1 MAIKTKTPS
10 KTVKKIAPVTALKT
24 PSLSTN
30 TYHFDSSAILKHKK
44 LAGGIAIA
52 VIALVLLAVLFKS
65 IFIAAIVNGEPISR
79 LSVVTALEKQ
89 GGKTVLDNLITK
101 KLILQ
106 EAKKRNISV
115 TQGDIDSETK
125 KISVGLQAQGSTIDQ
140 ALAAQGMTRAD
151 LNDQLEVQVAI
162 NKMVGADVAV
172 SEKEVDDFVAA
183 NKAQMAQGMTEAQFR
198 TQATQQLKQQK
209 LQIKIQDFIKNLQD
223 KANII
228 HFVSY

>member
-10 KTVKKIAPVTALKT
+10 KTDKKITPVTALKT